1 MSGQQGDQMDLIWQ
15 VVGSAAATLTMFGFV
30 PQIHKIL
37 KTHSGKDVSLLM
49 LFQSSLGT
57 FLWLLY
63 GVHRED
69 NIMITAN
76 VISLTTLAT
85 VIGLCFKYKSE
96 VPGPCKN

>member
-1 MSGQQGDQMDLIWQ
+1 MDFMWQ

-37 KTHSGKDVSLLM
+37 KTHSAKDVSHLM

-57 FLWLLY
+57 LLWMLY

-69 NIMITAN
+69 NIMIIAN
-76 VISLTTLAT
+76 VISLTTLIT
-85 VIGLCFKYKSE
+85 VIGLCFKYKRK
-96 VPGPCKN
+96 GPDHCNN

>member
-1 MSGQQGDQMDLIWQ
+1 MDLIWQ

-57 FLWLLY
+57 FL
-63 GVHRED
+63 
-69 NIMITAN
+69 
-76 VISLTTLAT
+76 
-85 VIGLCFKYKSE
+85 
-96 VPGPCKN
+96 